1 MELRERQSSNG
12 GTKEYKVLTEKGLK
26 YGVNLV
32 SNKNQKE
39 VQPYYYADTFM
50 DLYNI
55 VIT

>member
-1 MELRERQSSNG
+1 MELKERPSSKG
-12 GTKEYKVLTEKGLK
+12 GMKEYKALTDKGLA

-50 DLYNI
+50 DLYNM